1 LTPLGGPAKNDG
13 MRKQW
18 RLALALAAFG
28 VLGACKGSSGAD
40 WSGKELKPVEA
51 SAGGLAFSI
60 TLPEGLKKNEKLSN
74 ETLVAWEAGQ
84 GGSLTIAVAKLSLPP
99 ATLKD
104 AVARSGSDM
113 VIAKQEAIDGGFLVS
128 SHSNGKDKVKVDVY
142 KMAGGGALWCNAT
155 QAGDL
160 EAAKVDAAKAWLE
173 KVCLSMAR
181 KDAGAAQNAKDGQSA
196 QNAKDAPNVE
206 IMTEMREF
214 MNSFGTGAKITEALN
229 RHGAPDLDTKD
240 MGRNDL
246 TSPRV
251 LKAELHGAKLC
262 YTLEA
267 KAGETARMYL
277 VCWDGGKIVAI
288 DTIGMK

>member
-1 LTPLGGPAKNDG
+1 

-18 RLALALAAFG
+18 RLAVALAAALAFG
-28 VLGACKGSSGAD
+28 GLGACKGSSGAD

-113 VIAKQEAIDGGFLVS
+113 VIAKQEAIEGGFLVT
-128 SHSNGKDKVKVDVY
+128 SHSNGKEKVKVDVY

-155 QAGDL
+155 QAGDVD
-160 EAAKVDAAKAWLE
+160 AAKVDAAKAWLE
-173 KVCLSMAR
+173 KVCLSMTR
-181 KDAGAAQNAKDGQSA
+181 KDAGDAKDA
-196 QNAKDAPNVE
+196 QNAKDAKDAKDAPN
-206 IMTEMREF
+206 IDLMTEMREF
-214 MNSFGTGAKITEALN
+214 MGSFGTSAKITEALK

-240 MGRNDL
+240 MGRHDL

-267 KAGETARMYL
+267 KAGETARTYL

-288 DTIGMK
+288 DAIGMK